1 MRVME
6 AEGESAIRN
15 LSSDPRFG
23 NSTLTWLAE
32 FEEDRRMPARA
43 LLAVGF
49 AAAAFSGAFAQ
60 AVPAAVASCD
70 LILTHQK
77 IRVSIEYLDDGNH

>member
-1 MRVME
+1 M
-6 AEGESAIRN
+6 
-15 LSSDPRFG
+15 L
-23 NSTLTWLAE
+23 
-32 FEEDRRMPARA
+32 ARA

-70 LILTHQK
+70 LDSPENSPFNRIL
-77 IRVSIEYLDDGNH
+77 G